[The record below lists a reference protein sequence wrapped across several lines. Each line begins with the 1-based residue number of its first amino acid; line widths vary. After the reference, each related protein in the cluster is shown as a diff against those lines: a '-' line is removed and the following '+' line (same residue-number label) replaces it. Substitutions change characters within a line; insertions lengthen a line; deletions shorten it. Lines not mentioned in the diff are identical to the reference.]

1 MNNKLL
7 FKILI
12 FSVILF
18 FPCLLISGQAILDH
32 KIFLEE
38 IEHSSENIY
47 KDCIRKYDQY
57 LNKFPGNISVRI
69 EKCKFIQEA
78 QYNESEDYNP
88 NQEEFDS
95 CSSILVRMY
104 PENPA
109 VIIYQ
114 TTYLWGD
121 DLNELFKKA
130 EKAING
136 HPEEWNKSDLGM
148 LYFKMADQYY
158 GDSDY
163 QSAFKY
169 IQKAI
174 LNDEKYRSS
183 LEFARILT
191 ELDKKKEAL
200 DVLMTFQDTTKETWQ
215 LHQKADLLFK
225 LKSYKEALKVYNKI
239 DEIDSSFNNNYELA
253 KTLEAVGE
261 FEYARK
267 YLIADTSKNWDKKTA
282 LRNLLNHD
290 LKHQNGT
297 ICIGTYNKYRDFG
310 YSMDPLAIY
319 RLKLFFFHPLNAWKL
334 RDIIGLM
341 TLVLVFIILISAPS
355 IWILPVYFIGHNWNL
370 LTRKKLFESQWG
382 LKMFWFVSAGYL
394 VATFFSVI
402 AVPEYLYSLLNSSN
416 SDYVLTPE
424 KEGLMSLIFILFF
437 AFFGLASL
445 YKVNPGILL
454 SKKWSVMK
462 SILLGTGILIAYKIL
477 IAVYIRMG
485 ITIFGISKDDLASF
499 PDVFLA
505 SKQNI
510 QAILDTYG
518 TGAGYLLCCLL
529 VPLYEEIIFRGVILG
544 SIQRY
549 INFNTAN
556 ILQAILFS
564 AIHLNL
570 FLFPVFFLFGIT
582 VGILR
587 KESGGLLS
595 GIVFHVVNNL
605 LAITI
610 IIFR

>member
-1 MNNKLL
+1 MKNILL
-7 FKILI
+7 VKVLI
-12 FSVILF
+12 FSIILF
-18 FPCLLISGQAILDH
+18 FSCLLISGQAILDH
-32 KIFLEE
+32 KVFLEE
-38 IEHSSENIY
+38 IKHGSDNIY

-57 LNKFPGNISVRI
+57 LNKFPDNISVRI

-78 QYNESEDYNP
+78 QYNESEEYNP

-95 CSSILVRMY
+95 CTAALVKMY

-109 VIIYQ
+109 VLIYQ

-121 DLNELFKKA
+121 ELNELFKKA
-130 EKAING
+130 ETAISV
-136 HPEEWNKSDLGM
+136 HPEEWTKSDLGI

-174 LNDEKYRSS
+174 LNDEKYKSS
-183 LEFARILT
+183 IEFARILT

-200 DVLMTFQDTTKETWQ
+200 DALLASQDTVKETWQ
-215 LHQKADLLFK
+215 LHQRADLLLK
-225 LKSYKEALKVYNKI
+225 LKAYNEALKVYNQI
-239 DEIDSSFNNNYELA
+239 DVIDSSFNNNYELA
-253 KTLEAVGE
+253 KTLEGVGE
-261 FEYARK
+261 YDYARK

-282 LRNLLNHD
+282 LRNLLIHD

-319 RLKLFFFHPLNAWKL
+319 RLKLFFLHPISAWKL
-334 RDIIGLM
+334 RDILGIM
-341 TLVLVFIILISAPS
+341 TLVLVLIVLISIPS
-355 IWILPVYFIGHNWNL
+355 IWILPVYFIGHNWNF

-394 VATFFSVI
+394 VATLFSVI
-402 AVPEYLYSLLNSSN
+402 AVPEYLYSLLNPSN
-416 SDYVLTPE
+416 SDYVLTPD
-424 KEGLMSLIFILFF
+424 KEGLTSLVFILFF

-445 YKVNPGILL
+445 YRVDPGILL

-462 SILLGTGILIAYKIL
+462 SILLGTGILLAYKIV
-477 IAVYIRMG
+477 IAFYVRMG
-485 ITIFGISKDDLASF
+485 ISTFGISKDDLASL
-499 PDVFLA
+499 PDVLLA
-505 SKQNI
+505 STQNI
-510 QAILDTYG
+510 QAILKTYG
-518 TGAGYLLCCLL
+518 NGAGILLCCLL

-564 AIHLNL
+564 AIHMNL

-582 VGILR
+582 VGMLR
-587 KESGGLLS
+587 KESGGLLP

-610 IIFR
+610 IILR